1 MANALGTLFSDIAD
15 AIRGKTGD
23 TGTMKPAEFPTAIE
37 RIVSGGDSVV
47 VGGTKF
53 QTYISYLSASAVGGK
68 CRPRIIYNLDNDAI
82 AIFIFRTGRRT
93 EIANDTNYYFVSA
106 YGLDSRYF
114 NPANE
119 TFGLC
124 RVCYSYGSVGFT
136 TYGLAN
142 KGLEDPIN
150 TNGLSFTSTEEETA
164 TKADI
169 TLGSATNSSG
179 VTYRY
184 FEVGVPDSTTWIFD
198 DKVTYTVVAIGFAND
213 E

>member
-1 MANALGTLFSDIAD
+1 MANALGTLFSDIAN

-37 RIVSGGDSVV
+37 RIVSDGDSVV

-53 QTYISYLSASAVGGK
+53 QTYITYLGASDVDGK
-68 CRPRIIYNLDNDAI
+68 SRPLIYYGLDNDAI
-82 AIFIFRTGRRT
+82 AIFIFRSGRRT
-93 EIANDTNYYFVSA
+93 EIANNTNYYFVSA

-114 NPANE
+114 NSANE

-124 RVCYSYGSVGFT
+124 RACYSYGSVGFT
-136 TYGLAN
+136 CYGLAN

-150 TNGLSFTSTEEETA
+150 TNGLSFTNTEQEKA

-169 TLGSATNSSG
+169 TLGNITNSDGTIS
-179 VTYRY
+179 RY

-198 DKVTYTVVAIGFAND
+198 DAVTYTVVAIGFAND